1 MLLAADSIILVGVDQ
16 YMVENPFLKG
26 EPTVLEL
33 AADAAYG
40 SLTETRALLAG
51 ADPDPS
57 FWQAKVAQN
66 AGEETPDAVRL
77 NGHLRKTLAALTAA
91 LLEESSS
98 SAAAPAAAADDSGGG
113 GGAPAP
119 APAPGGNGGGFPAPE
134 VRAIRQGVLDSCFA
148 RPATDGLTANDIIA
162 ITRKHLPAEGV
173 LFAETGVF
181 VCMLEHL
188 WSAPLPR
195 TFFGSSGGRSMGL
208 TVPALLGAKL
218 AAPEKQMVG
227 FGGDGSLL
235 MRLGELE
242 SFGRC
247 ADQLKGTPL
256 IIINDQALGTMQAR
270 QRSRKMEPYS
280 LKFHPVEYGAIAT
293 ACGMGS
299 ATVTNAAEFEAA
311 LVEAMKPDSPPT
323 LIDARVD
330 ARAYQDSFA
339 ATIGNLE

>member
-1 MLLAADSIILVGVDQ
+1 MHLYAPLHAFGKAGFRLDITMLDKTGFKQPLHHGIGVQQPILCITTSHKATAHHVLG
-16 YMVENPFLKG
+16 MVCMQLRCRG
-26 EPTVLEL
+26 HQRLC
-33 AADAAYG
+33 
-40 SLTETRALLAG
+40 
-51 ADPDPS
+51 DPRHCGTLFP
-57 FWQAKVAQN
+57 N
-66 AGEETPDAVRL
+66 
-77 NGHLRKTLAALTAA
+77 HRKPGFIKTCHRCCGTNH
-91 LLEESSS
+91 
-98 SAAAPAAAADDSGGG
+98 
-113 GGAPAP
+113 
-119 APAPGGNGGGFPAPE
+119 GGNGFPAPE